1 MQDQVGV
8 ADLPI
13 FRFHFVLPCKTYTQ
27 KNLPNFCPLLP
38 RLFLR
43 LVVFFKTIVVII
55 IIIIL
60 LAVVEIAISRPAK
73 PSFGVGPGAGRKF
86 AEPRDGRGGSG
97 GRGTGT
103 GGGGVV
109 VGTPPLLQTAPY
121 RGYFP
126 SCSARIPPSVPRVLV
141 KKPL

>member
-8 ADLPI
+8 ADLRI
-13 FRFHFVLPCKTYTQ
+13 FRFHFVLPCKTDTQ
-27 KNLPNFCPLLP
+27 KNLPDFCPLLP
-38 RLFLR
+38 RLFWG
-43 LVVFFKTIVVII
+43 LVCWGFFYYFVI

-73 PSFGVGPGAGRKF
+73 PSFGVGPGTGRKF

-103 GGGGVV
+103 GGVV
-109 VGTPPLLQTAPY
+109 VGHPPRCKPPLA
-121 RGYFP
+121 GAAFP
-126 SCSARIPPSVPRVLV
+126 PAQPASLPRF
-141 KKPL
+141 PAFW

>member
-8 ADLPI
+8 ADLRI
-13 FRFHFVLPCKTYTQ
+13 FRFHFVLPCKTDTQ
-27 KNLPNFCPLLP
+27 KNLPDFCPLLP
-38 RLFLR
+38 RLFWG
-43 LVVFFKTIVVII
+43 LVCWGFFYYFVI

-73 PSFGVGPGAGRKF
+73 PSFGVGPGTGRKF

-103 GGGGVV
+103 GGVV
-109 VGTPPLLQTAPY
+109 VGHPPPLQTAPC
-121 RGYFP
+121 RGCFP

-141 KKPL
+141 KKPP